1 MCKLSGCTLQVSKL
15 ETMRP
20 SFLNR
25 FGAKCGLFAVLLFC
39 FFGSHQMAHAQNL
52 ILNGNFS
59 SGNTGFSSQ
68 YSYVTGSGSANPE
81 GVYSVVTKAN
91 DVHPAWGNYFDRTSG
106 NSSGRYFVANA
117 SSDITKTVW
126 QSNLLN
132 VSQANTPYRFEA
144 YLMAIYPLEN
154 NYPSLSFEIG
164 NGTTWTTMGTTATLN
179 SRGNWTFTYVDGVF
193 GGSGDF
199 YVRLKNS
206 NAAAGGND
214 LGLDDI
220 YFGLRSA
227 APSSG
232 TTPGVS
238 SGSLTTFT
246 PSAVPEPSALSL
258 LVVGM
263 GGVIALRRL
272 RRKAD

>member
-1 MCKLSGCTLQVSKL
+1 MK
-15 ETMRP
+15 P

-25 FGAKCGLFAVLLFC
+25 FRAKAWLFAGLLFC
-39 FFGSHQMAHAQNL
+39 FFGSHDMTQAQNL

-59 SGNTGFSSQ
+59 SGNSNFTSQ
-68 YSYVTGSGSANPE
+68 YTYVTGSGSANPE
-81 GVYSVVTKAN
+81 GVYSVVTQAN
-91 DVHPAWGNYFDRTSG
+91 DVHNAWGNYFDRTSG

-117 SSDITKTVW
+117 SADITKTVW

-164 NGTTWTTMGTTATLN
+164 NGTTWTTMGTTTTLN

-258 LVVGM
+258 LVVGV
-263 GGVIALRRL
+263 GGVIALRRV

>member
-1 MCKLSGCTLQVSKL
+1 MTQ
-15 ETMRP
+15 
-20 SFLNR
+20 
-25 FGAKCGLFAVLLFC
+25 
-39 FFGSHQMAHAQNL
+39 AQNL

-59 SGNTGFSSQ
+59 SGNSNFTSQ
-68 YSYVTGSGSANPE
+68 YTYVTGSGSANPE

-117 SSDITKTVW
+117 SSDTTKTVW

-144 YLMAIYPLEN
+144 YLMSIYPLEN
-154 NYPSLSFEIG
+154 NYPRLSFEIG
-164 NGTTWTTMGTTATLN
+164 NGTSWTTMGTTTTLN
-179 SRGNWTFTYVDGVF
+179 SSSIGNWIFTYVDGIF

-199 YVRLKNS
+199 YVRLKNV

-258 LVVGM
+258 LVLGL
-263 GGVIALRRL
+263 GGVVAMRHRRGASSI
-272 RRKAD
+272 RSKD

>member
-1 MCKLSGCTLQVSKL
+1 MSKP

-20 SFLNR
+20 SLLIR
-25 FGAKCGLFAVLLFC
+25 FGAKVGLFVGLLFC
-39 FFGSHQMAHAQNL
+39 FFGSHEIAHAENL

-59 SGNTGFSSQ
+59 SGNRDFSSQ

-91 DVHPAWGNYFDRTSG
+91 DVHASWGDYFDRTSG
-106 NSSGRYFVANA
+106 NSSGKYFVANA
-117 SSDITKTVW
+117 SSDIAKTVW

-154 NYPSLSFEIG
+154 NYPRLSFEIG
-164 NGTTWTTMGTTATLN
+164 NGTTWTTMGTSTTLN
-179 SRGNWTFTYVDGVF
+179 SRGVWTFTYVDGVF
-193 GGSGDF
+193 GASGDF

-206 NAAAGGND
+206 NAAVGGND

-220 YFGLRSA
+220 YFGLRSS

-232 TTPGVS
+232 ATPGAS

-258 LVVGM
+258 VAVGLSGLAM
-263 GGVIALRRL
+263 MRR
-272 RRKAD
+272 RRS

>member
-1 MCKLSGCTLQVSKL
+1 MK
-15 ETMRP
+15 P

-25 FGAKCGLFAVLLFC
+25 FRAKAWLFAVLLFC

-59 SGNTGFSSQ
+59 SGNTNFTSS
-68 YSYVTGSGSANPE
+68 YPYNVLNSGPE
-81 GVYSVVTKAN
+81 LVEGAYSVVTKAS
-91 DVHPAWGNYFDRTSG
+91 DVHFAWGNYFDRTSG

-117 SSDITKTVW
+117 SADITKTVW

-144 YLMAIYPLEN
+144 YLMSIYPYEN
-154 NYPSLSFEIG
+154 NYPRLSFEIG
-164 NGTTWTTMGTTATLN
+164 NGTSWTTMGTTTTLN
-179 SRGNWTFTYVDGVF
+179 SSSRGNWIFTYVDGIF

-206 NAAAGGND
+206 NAASGGND

-220 YFGLRSA
+220 YFGLRTA

-238 SGSLTTFT
+238 FGSLTTFT

-258 LVVGM
+258 LVVGL
-263 GGVIALRRL
+263 GGLVMMRRIAG
-272 RRKAD
+272 K

>member
-1 MCKLSGCTLQVSKL
+1 
-15 ETMRP
+15 MRP

-25 FGAKCGLFAVLLFC
+25 FGAKGGLFAVLLFC

-263 GGVIALRRL
+263 GGVIALRRG
-272 RRKAD
+272 RRKGNSI